1 MKTKKTS
8 LLVILV
14 LSLISFLSFSTAS
27 AQVFFDNFEN
37 YTVGQRLACQD
48 SIHWT
53 TWSHLPC
60 NTTEDAL
67 ISSTQAF
74 SPTKSVVTAQNSDLV
89 KELGNAT
96 TGIHLITFKFYVPT
110 GKAGYFNT
118 LAGFAP
124 SFPNAWAMEVYF
136 DSTATG
142 NNGRLTG
149 GSATEVPFA
158 YTHDSWQTM
167 KLKVNLDI
175 DSAMLIING
184 TVIHTW
190 RWTAGTGGAAV
201 PLRLAANDFFGATAW
216 DQMYVDNYYYNPNT
230 SWVQGVFFDD
240 FEGYTVGQR
249 LACQDPVSW
258 TTWSH
263 LPCNTTEDP
272 LISGAQAFS
281 PTKSVVITQNNDL
294 VKELSNDTTGIHLIT
309 FKFYVPTGKAGY
321 FNTLAGFAPSFPNA
335 WAMEVYFDSTATG
348 NNGRLTG
355 GSATEVPFAY
365 THDSW
370 QTMKLVV
377 NLDIDSA
384 MFVINGTVIHTWR
397 WTAGTGGA
405 AVPLRIAA
413 NDFFGATAW
422 DEMYVDNYRY
432 NPNAS
437 WIITGVTQNGNTVP
451 IEYTLSQNYPNP
463 FNPTTKIN
471 FALPKSGLVT
481 LKVYDV
487 LGKEVATLVNSNMSV
502 GSYSFEF
509 NASNLTSGI
518 YFYRLESNGF
528 SEVKKMMLIK

>member
-1 MKTKKTS
+1 MAATRFTNIYRVTS
-8 LLVILV
+8 TTLTNNQRPIMVENVTVGTTLTEGTYWLDYNMGGTIASGPWCPPRTILGTLVTGEARQRVTNSPIV
-14 LSLISFLSFSTAS
+14 WNAIQDPAPNYKGAPFRMYGTENNAS
-27 AQVFFDNFEN
+27 QIFCDNFDS

-67 ISSTQAF
+67 ISS
-74 SPTKSVVTAQNSDLV
+74 
-89 KELGNAT
+89 
-96 TGIHLITFKFYVPT
+96 
-110 GKAGYFNT
+110 
-118 LAGFAP
+118 
-124 SFPNAWAMEVYF
+124 
-136 DSTATG
+136 
-142 NNGRLTG
+142 
-149 GSATEVPFA
+149 
-158 YTHDSWQTM
+158 
-167 KLKVNLDI
+167 
-175 DSAMLIING
+175 
-184 TVIHTW
+184 
-190 RWTAGTGGAAV
+190 
-201 PLRLAANDFFGATAW
+201 
-216 DQMYVDNYYYNPNT
+216 
-230 SWVQGVFFDD
+230 
-240 FEGYTVGQR
+240 
-249 LACQDPVSW
+249 
-258 TTWSH
+258 
-263 LPCNTTEDP
+263 
-272 LISGAQAFS
+272 AQAFS

-294 VKELSNDTTGIHLIT
+294 VKELSNATTGIHLIT